1 MKASAPTLSETREL
15 ERPMAAVVVELVKAR
30 LTALVVLTT
39 LMGFYAGST
48 GPVQYG
54 LMFHAV
60 MGTALLACGAAALNQ
75 LLESEL
81 DAKMKRTEN
90 RPLPSGR
97 VGADTVAAIGVGLS
111 ATGMVW
117 LAWKVNLLTSLLGAA
132 TLVSYLFIYTPL
144 KTKTTLNTMIG
155 AIPGALPPLMGWTA
169 ATNQITPA
177 GWSLFAILFFWQ
189 LPHFL
194 AIAWMYRDDYR
205 RAGYAML
212 PVVDPE
218 GVRTGRQAV
227 SHTLGLLPVSLSPV
241 AFGIAGP
248 IYLAGALL
256 FGLLFLAAAIQFS
269 RKLTENSARVLFFS
283 SIIYLPLTLGLLVFD
298 KLK

>member
-1 MKASAPTLSETREL
+1 MKASAPTLSETRDL
-15 ERPMAAVVVELVKAR
+15 ERPMAAVLAELVKAR

-39 LMGFYAGST
+39 LMGFYAGSN
-48 GPVQYG
+48 GPIQYW

-60 MGTALLACGAAALNQ
+60 AGTALLACGAAALNQ
-75 LLESEL
+75 LLEKDL

-97 VGADTVAAIGVGLS
+97 IGPDAVAAIGVGLS
-111 ATGMVW
+111 VGGMGL
-117 LAWKVNLLTSLLGAA
+117 LALKVNLLTSLLGAA

-144 KTKTTLNTMIG
+144 KTRTTLNTVVG

-169 ATNQITPA
+169 ATNQVTPA

-189 LPHFL
+189 LPHFW
-194 AIAWMYRDDYR
+194 AIAWMHREDYR
-205 RAGYAML
+205 KAGYAML

-227 SHTLGLLPVSLSPV
+227 SHTLGLLPVSLTPV
-241 AFGIAGP
+241 AFGMAGP
-248 IYLAGALL
+248 IYFTGALVL
-256 FGLLFLAAAIQFS
+256 GLLFLAAAIQFS
-269 RKLTENSARVLFFS
+269 RRLTESSARVLFFS